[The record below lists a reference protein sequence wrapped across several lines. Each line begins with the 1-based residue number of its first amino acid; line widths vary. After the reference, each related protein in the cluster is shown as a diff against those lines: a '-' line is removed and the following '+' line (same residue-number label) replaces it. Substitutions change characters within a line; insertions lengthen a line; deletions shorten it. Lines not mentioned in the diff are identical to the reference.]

1 MNEFNICIC
10 NICIYV
16 TKFIITNNFK
26 KKYYKYIMYFLVI
39 YL

>member
-1 MNEFNICIC
+1 MNEFNICI
-10 NICIYV
+10 V

-26 KKYYKYIMYFLVI
+26 KKYKYIMYFLVI